1 MTKLRL
7 KKLPEIS
14 YLGIVE
20 PKFRVA
26 CFGTGVIVPLIVI
39 ETGFTEGEAL
49 DHALNAKEDLA

>member
-1 MTKLRL
+1 M
-7 KKLPEIS
+7 PEIS

-26 CFGTGVIVPLIVI
+26 CLGTGVNVPLIVI